1 MAMTD
6 AEKLFFAG
14 GAHARAAHVL
24 VAAAE
29 ANIHMSVP
37 FYLLLGFSLE
47 TILKAAYIHL
57 GGDMKVAKQDI
68 GHDLTKALAFATD
81 RGFLPENKHL
91 GWLTETMADVHR
103 NHLFRY
109 LTGDG
114 ELRVADQ
121 TCGLG
126 IVDDLVVQVG
136 QLLYPEHD
144 RLYWIELLTKFDAG
158 PTKETA

>member
-14 GAHARAAHVL
+14 GAHARAAHML
-24 VAAAE
+24 VAAAKT
-29 ANIHMSVP
+29 NIHMSVP

-57 GGDMKVAKQDI
+57 GGQMKFAKQSI
-68 GHDLTKALAFATD
+68 GHDLTKALASAKD
-81 RGFLPENKHL
+81 NGFVPENQHL
-91 GWLTETMADVHR
+91 EWLTATMTDVHR
-103 NHLFRY
+103 SHLFRY
-109 LTGDG
+109 LSGDG

-121 TCGLG
+121 ACGLG

-136 QLLYPEHD
+136 QLLYPQHD
-144 RLYWIELLTKFDAG
+144 RLYWIELLTKF
-158 PTKETA
+158 ES